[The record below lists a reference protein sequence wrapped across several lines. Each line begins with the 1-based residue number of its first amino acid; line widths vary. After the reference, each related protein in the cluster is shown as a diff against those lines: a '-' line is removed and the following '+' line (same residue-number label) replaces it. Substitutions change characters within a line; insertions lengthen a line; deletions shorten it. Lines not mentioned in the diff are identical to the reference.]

1 MRHSGA
7 CHNLKTDF
15 FSFLLC
21 EAMQTSG
28 DVGRAVPPSSG
39 RSSRS
44 SRSSM
49 SSRSSSSSSS
59 SSSSRSRSRSRSS
72 SIIVLFGPTLPAMCT
87 SVCCFAKKFSKR
99 MQALHRSLF
108 DSGELAVTSLS
119 HSRASRLWVWL
130 YTSVKLGVCLYIDK
144 LLEKF

>member
-59 SSSSRSRSRSRSS
+59 SSSRSS

-99 MQALHRSLF
+99 MQALQRSLF